1 MAKEKKIKKPG
12 WIKEFKEFAVK
23 GNAIDMAVGVII
35 GGAFGKIVTSIVND
49 LIMPPIATLL
59 GDVKFTDLA
68 IVLKE
73 GVEATETTAAIAPIT
88 LNYGNFIQT
97 VLDFLII
104 AICVFVFIKL
114 LANLKRKKVEEVKVE
129 VVAPAPPEPSAEEK
143 LLTEIRDLLK
153 EKK

>member
-1 MAKEKKIKKPG
+1 MAKEKKVKKPG

-114 LANLKRKKVEEVKVE
+114 LANLKRKKAEEVKVE